1 MEGAGAVMKVKGEIT
16 RFACSRGELIR
27 CPLPQARKSFGVV
40 SVSVT
45 DSRSIVAPRGGRN

>member
-27 CPLPQARKSFGVV
+27 CPS
-40 SVSVT
+40 
-45 DSRSIVAPRGGRN
+45 